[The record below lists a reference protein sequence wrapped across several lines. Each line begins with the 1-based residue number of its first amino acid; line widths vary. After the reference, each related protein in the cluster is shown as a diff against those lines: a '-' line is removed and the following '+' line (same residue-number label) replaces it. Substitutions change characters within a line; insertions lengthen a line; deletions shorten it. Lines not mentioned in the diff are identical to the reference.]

1 MIRVNHYETMSK
13 SVKRHAKN
21 TVDFFSDADY
31 SNDYTNGRQLHKDVN
46 STEALEAIHSQ
57 YHTSPILNKV
67 QCINKY
73 NVPPMMA

>member
-57 YHTSPILNKV
+57 YHIHHQYLIRFNAL
-67 QCINKY
+67 INTMY
-73 NVPPMMA
+73 HQ